1 MWTRVRVRSI
11 CAVQCR
17 LLHYPHSS
25 RGVLLTIAPD
35 FEMQYYAQG
44 FGPDANTTEKEMSE
58 TQNGSRDS
66 VDTGPLTLDQLSDHE
81 LTIILSIEHQLQYT
95 RVLTRSDKNAK
106 PYLAPV
112 QVRRPQVL
120 LLDGARGTGKTSL
133 LLTMAHRWNRHD
145 GCDVEGHDRNDRD
158 KQRTIRI
165 CDRLQLKHDGT
176 LPEHIHPLRILDF
189 DPLPPQM
196 PLMAGIVQAWQPL
209 AQEYDRLSRRPEE
222 CDDEDKTLEDYW
234 NTLFRVAT
242 VGWSALPAARGLLE
256 QVLDQ
261 QEQVSQWQRL
271 GQLWQEFVTRLIV
284 CGKCLRDAHKLRG
297 EPVFVIMIDDVDLQV
312 ERIRELLPALRLLYH
327 PNGAHSRFPGAV
339 QCVGKDGL

>member
-145 GCDVEGHDRNDRD
+145 GCDVEGC
-158 KQRTIRI
+158 QRSRI
-165 CDRLQLKHDGT
+165 
-176 LPEHIHPLRILDF
+176 PE
-189 DPLPPQM
+189 
-196 PLMAGIVQAWQPL
+196 GI
-209 AQEYDRLSRRPEE
+209 
-222 CDDEDKTLEDYW
+222 
-234 NTLFRVAT
+234 
-242 VGWSALPAARGLLE
+242 
-256 QVLDQ
+256 
-261 QEQVSQWQRL
+261 
-271 GQLWQEFVTRLIV
+271 
-284 CGKCLRDAHKLRG
+284 
-297 EPVFVIMIDDVDLQV
+297 
-312 ERIRELLPALRLLYH
+312 
-327 PNGAHSRFPGAV
+327 
-339 QCVGKDGL
+339 